1 MAEKKAGEALLP
13 ITHYRENRT
22 RQSYMS
28 RAATASKAIG
38 ALSKERGFFILT
50 NGAFS
55 MIDAVRHVLAE
66 TGPARVLVT
75 TWVPG
80 FQEVVDLSDLK
91 SQGAVISL
99 RFVVDRGFF
108 STRQAKA
115 EEFMRLVGEADIR
128 ISSTHAK
135 ICTIRNERWDYVL
148 RGSLNLNANK
158 RAENLDG
165 DNDAGL
171 CDALEE
177 FYNECPAYIAPSEAR
192 AGFEKILAP
201 PAWEQRLAK
210 RMKKIQPF
218 L

>member
-13 ITHYRENRT
+13 LTHYRANRE
-22 RQSYMS
+22 RASYLS
-28 RAATASKAIG
+28 RSATAANAIG
-38 ALSKERGFFILT
+38 PLSKERGFFILT
-50 NGAFS
+50 NGTFS
-55 MIDAVRHVLAE
+55 MIDAVRHVLRE

-80 FQEVVDLSDLK
+80 FQEVVDLADLRDE
-91 SQGAVISL
+91 GAILSL

-115 EEFMRLVGEADIR
+115 EEFQRLVGEADIR

-135 ICTIRNERWDYVL
+135 ICTIRNEQWDYVL
-148 RGSLNLNANK
+148 RGSLNLNSNK

-165 DNDAGL
+165 DNDPAL
-171 CDALEE
+171 CAVLES
-177 FYNECPAYIAPSEAR
+177 FYSQCPAYIAPSEAR
-192 AGFEKILAP
+192 AGFEKVLAP
-201 PAWEQRLAK
+201 PKWEQRIAK
-210 RMKKIQPF
+210 KLRARG